1 MTSVFYIPAINV
13 IGLNSLN
20 QALDTARDYGYK
32 SALIVTDIMLA
43 KLGMAEQL
51 QQSLAERNIKSVVFD
66 GTHPNSA

>member
-51 QQSLAERNIKSVVFD
+51 QQSLA
-66 GTHPNSA
+66 